1 LGSVIRQSRC
11 GYPYFQ
17 ARVRPQES
25 ELMGATTVL
34 VVDDHSGFRAC
45 ARHLLEGEGYRV
57 VGEAADGASAVT
69 CARDLRPQ
77 VALVDVYLPDIDG
90 FEVAAQMA
98 GLDGAPAVV
107 LTSSHDRTE
116 LEPLV
121 PGSGARGF
129 VPKDQLSREAI
140 EALL

>member
-1 LGSVIRQSRC
+1 
-11 GYPYFQ
+11 
-17 ARVRPQES
+17 
-25 ELMGATTVL
+25 M

-45 ARHLLEGEGYRV
+45 ARQLLEGEGYRV
-57 VGEAADGASAVT
+57 VGEAVDGASAVT

-90 FEVAAQMA
+90 FQVAAQLA

-107 LTSSHDRTE
+107 LISNHDRTE
-116 LEPLV
+116 LERLV

-129 VPKDQLSREAI
+129 VPKDKLSREAI

>member
-1 LGSVIRQSRC
+1 
-11 GYPYFQ
+11 
-17 ARVRPQES
+17 
-25 ELMGATTVL
+25 MGATTVL

-45 ARHLLEGEGYRV
+45 ARHLLEEEGYRV

-90 FEVAAQMA
+90 FEVAAQLA
-98 GLDGAPAVV
+98 GLDGPPAVV

-116 LEPLV
+116 LERLV
-121 PGSGARGF
+121 PGSCARGF